1 MGWGSRFRGHDAMKW
16 KEFFKPVGNM
26 DSKELRAYT
35 AAHPEGTYTLLD
47 VRQMREYEES
57 RMPGATLIPL
67 PQLSDRLN
75 ELNPDKPLLV
85 YCAIGGRSR
94 AAAQLLAGQG
104 FKEVYNL
111 KGGIKAWNG
120 LTAEGP
126 VDFGSESMAG
136 DMSPHEVLD
145 FALAMEKGLALFYH
159 TAARESEDKNL
170 ADLLTKLAGFE
181 VKHQH
186 KLLSLLKTFE
196 STRESSQAPEQE
208 AASVMEGGF
217 VPDDF
222 FEKNRSLMDSPSDI
236 LSLSMM
242 LETQALDLYIRFA
255 GYMENEKSSNLLQEI
270 ADDEKAHLKA
280 LGEMVERG
288 IA

>member
-1 MGWGSRFRGHDAMKW
+1 MKW
-16 KEFFKPVGNM
+16 KNFFKPVGNM
-26 DSKELRAYT
+26 DPKEARVYMAE
-35 AAHPEGTYTLLD
+35 HRVGGYTLLD
-47 VRQMREYEES
+47 VRQLREYEES
-57 RMPGATLIPL
+57 RIPGATLIPL
-67 PQLSDRLN
+67 PQLSDRLK
-75 ELNPDKPLLV
+75 ELDPEKPILA

-94 AAAQLLAGQG
+94 AAAQLLAGRG
-104 FKEVYNL
+104 FEEVYNL

-126 VDFGSESMAG
+126 VDFGSESIAR

-145 FALAMEKGLALFYH
+145 FALGMEKGLALFYH
-159 TAARESEDKNL
+159 TAARETGDKDL

-181 VKHQH
+181 DKHQH
-186 KLLSLLKTFE
+186 KLLALLKTFE
-196 STRESSQAPEQE
+196 STRESTPVAEQE

-217 VPDDF
+217 APDDF
-222 FEKNRSLMDSPSDI
+222 FEKNRSLMDSPSGI

-255 GYMENEKSSNLLQEI
+255 GYMENEKSSNLLQQI

-280 LGEMVERG
+280 LGEMIERG
-288 IA
+288 HY

>member
-1 MGWGSRFRGHDAMKW
+1 MKW
-16 KEFFKPVGNM
+16 KNFFKPVGNM
-26 DSKELRAYT
+26 DPKEARVYMAEHRVG
-35 AAHPEGTYTLLD
+35 AYTLLD
-47 VRQMREYEES
+47 VRQPREYEES
-57 RMPGATLIPL
+57 RIPGATLIPL
-67 PQLSDRLN
+67 PQLSDRLK
-75 ELNPDKPLLV
+75 ELDPEKPVLA

-126 VDFGSESMAG
+126 VDFGSKSTVG
-136 DMSPHEVLD
+136 NMSPHEVLD
-145 FALAMEKGLALFYH
+145 YALAMEKGLALFYH
-159 TAARESEDKNL
+159 KAARENEDKDL

-181 VKHQH
+181 DKHQH
-186 KLLSLLKTFE
+186 KLLALRKTFE
-196 STRESSQAPEQE
+196 STRESTPVAEQE

-217 VPDDF
+217 APDDF

-242 LETQALDLYIRFA
+242 LETQALDLYTRFA
-255 GYMENEKSSNLLQEI
+255 GYMENETSRNLLQQI

-280 LGEMVERG
+280 LGEMMERG
-288 IA
+288 HY